1 VSRLKCER
9 RSGYLVCY
17 PYRRRVKRI
26 VGRTLAALG
35 AVVLL
40 LLVVYLYV
48 DKSETFRPFQPAT
61 QTATPQTPKLETSL
75 PAQPVAEIIPQ
86 PTAKTIAETYSQ
98 TPEIKTSRQVQP
110 TTQTA
115 TPQTPEAENE
125 ASKLQAVEYLNR
137 IRGEEG
143 IPPVQLI
150 DLSVVKFR
158 AEYLARANL
167 FSHYDAEGRH
177 PVYWYTQLDGGLYG
191 VEENLMMVHGIG
203 VGQLPSR
210 IVKVNYTDAIY
221 NLVFDDALS
230 LWGHRD
236 SLLDPCHNYVAMAT
250 SYFWSGTYGARY
262 YVVYMVA
269 KWVEWISPPR
279 YEGGRFTAEG
289 YAAPEMKPKFFA
301 VYYAS
306 YESNPASRH
315 SYNVGDL
322 YLCKVLD
329 TPFAR
334 CKDAQEPAG
343 MFTVEKTRDGRWRI
357 KIDTS
362 VDLDRP
368 GLYTFMIIAEDLR
381 GIKWK
386 PMSLW
391 GHARV
396 GKCRIMLYTVAK

>member
-35 AVVLL
+35 AVVFLFLL
-40 LLVVYLYV
+40 VYLYI
-48 DKSETFRPFQPAT
+48 DELEMFRLFQSAIQTAAPQTSETSR
-61 QTATPQTPKLETSL
+61 

-86 PTAKTIAETYSQ
+86 PTAKTITVTYSQ
-98 TPEIKTSRQVQP
+98 TPEIKTSRPVQP
-110 TTQTA
+110 ATQTA
-115 TPQTPEAENE
+115 TIQTFEIENE

-158 AEYLARANL
+158 AEYLARTNL
-167 FSHYDAEGRH
+167 YSHYDAEGRH
-177 PVYWYTQLDGGLYG
+177 PGYWYTQLDGGLYW

-203 VGQLPSR
+203 VGQLPSG

-230 LWGHRD
+230 MWGHRD
-236 SLLDPCHNYVAMAT
+236 SLLDPCNNYVAMAT

-269 KWVEWISPPR
+269 KWVEWVSPPR

-289 YAAPEMKPKFFA
+289 YAAPAMKPKIFA
-301 VYYAS
+301 VYYAN

-315 SYNVGDL
+315 SYNIGDL

-343 MFTVEKTRDGRWRI
+343 VFTVKRTQDGRWHI
-357 KIDTS
+357 KINTS
-362 VDLDRP
+362 VDLDKP

-391 GHARV
+391 GYARV

>member
-17 PYRRRVKRI
+17 PYRRWVKRI

-35 AVVLL
+35 AVVFLFLL
-40 LLVVYLYV
+40 VYLYV
-48 DKSETFRPFQPAT
+48 DELETFRLFQSAV
-61 QTATPQTPKLETSL
+61 QTAFLQTSETSR

-110 TTQTA
+110 TTRTT
-115 TPQTPEAENE
+115 TPQTPEVENE

-150 DLSVVKFR
+150 NLSVVKFR
-158 AEYLARANL
+158 AEYLARTDL

-177 PVYWYTQLDGGLYG
+177 PVYWYTRLDGGFYG
-191 VEENLMMVHGIG
+191 VEENLMMVRGIG
-203 VGQLPSR
+203 VGRLPSR
-210 IVKVNYTDAIY
+210 IVKVNYTDAVY
-221 NLVFDDALS
+221 GLVFDDVLS
-230 LWGHRD
+230 MWGHRD

-250 SYFWSGTYGARY
+250 SYFWNITYGARY

-269 KWVEWISPPR
+269 KWVEWVSPPR

-289 YAAPEMKPKFFA
+289 YAAPAMKPKIFA
-301 VYYAS
+301 VYYAA
-306 YESNPASRH
+306 YEANPASRH
-315 SYNVGDL
+315 SYSYGDL

-343 MFTVEKTRDGRWRI
+343 VFTLEKTQDSRWRI
-357 KIDTS
+357 KIDAS
-362 VDLDRP
+362 VDLDKP

-386 PMSLW
+386 PMSPW
-391 GHARV
+391 GDARV
-396 GKCRIMLYTVAK
+396 GKCRIMGYTVAK

>member
-9 RSGYLVCY
+9 RDGYLVCY
-17 PYRRRVKRI
+17 PYRRRIKR
-26 VGRTLAALG
+26 VAGRALAALG
-35 AVVLL
+35 VLTFFFL
-40 LLVVYLYV
+40 LFYLYV
-48 DKSETFRPFQPAT
+48 DKLEMSWLVYPTT
-61 QTATPQTPKLETSL
+61 QTATLQMPKPETSR

-86 PTAKTIAETYSQ
+86 PTAKTIAVTYSQ
-98 TPEIKTSRQVQP
+98 TPEIKTSRPVQP
-110 TTQTA
+110 TTRTT
-115 TPQTPEAENE
+115 TPQTPEVENE

-150 DLSVVKFR
+150 DLSVARYR
-158 AEYLARANL
+158 AEYLARTNL

-177 PVYWYTQLDGGLYG
+177 PGYWYTQLDGGLYW

-203 VGQLPSR
+203 VGQLPSG

-230 LWGHRD
+230 MWGHRD
-236 SLLDPCHNYVAMAT
+236 SLLDPCNNYVAMAT

-279 YEGGRFTAEG
+279 YEGERFTAEG
-289 YAAPEMKPKFFA
+289 YAAPEMKPEVFA
-301 VYYAS
+301 VYYAR

-315 SYNVGDL
+315 SYDVGDL
-322 YLCKVLD
+322 YLCKYLD
-329 TPFAR
+329 PPLP
-334 CKDAQEPAG
+334 CKGVQAPTG
-343 MFTVEKTRDGRWRI
+343 VFTVEKTQDGRWRI
-357 KIDTS
+357 KIDAS
-362 VDLDRP
+362 VALDRP

-386 PMSLW
+386 PMSPW
-391 GHARV
+391 GDARV
-396 GKCRIMLYTVAK
+396 GKCRIMEYTVAK

>member
-1 VSRLKCER
+1 MSRLKCKR
-9 RSGYLVCY
+9 RNGYLVCY
-17 PYRRRVKRI
+17 PHRRNKTESIIGRI
-26 VGRTLAALG
+26 LLSLG
-35 AVVLL
+35 IAVAIIMTI
-40 LLVVYLYV
+40 YLFT
-48 DKSETFRPFQPAT
+48 SNQETFWVPQSATEATSQPAM
-61 QTATPQTPKLETSL
+61 QTTKTRSQIPET
-75 PAQPVAEIIPQ
+75 
-86 PTAKTIAETYSQ
+86 
-98 TPEIKTSRQVQP
+98 
-110 TTQTA
+110 
-115 TPQTPEAENE
+115 ENE

-150 DLSVVKFR
+150 DLSGARFK
-158 AEYLARANL
+158 AEYLARTNL
-167 FSHYDAEGRH
+167 FSHYDSEGRH
-177 PVYWYTQLDGGLYG
+177 PGYWYTRLDGGLYG
-191 VEENLMMVHGIG
+191 VEENLFVVYT
-203 VGQLPSR
+203 VGSGRPSAR
-210 IVKVNYTDAIY
+210 IAKINYSDAIY

-250 SYFWSGTYGARY
+250 SYFQNSTYAARY

-279 YEGGRFTAEG
+279 YEGGRFTEEG
-289 YAAPEMKPKFFA
+289 YAAPEMKPKIFA
-301 VYYAS
+301 VYYAA
-306 YESNPASRH
+306 YEANPASRH

-343 MFTVEKTRDGRWRI
+343 VFTVEKARDGRWYI

-362 VDLDRP
+362 VALDRP

-386 PMSLW
+386 PMSPW
-391 GHARV
+391 GDARV
-396 GKCRIMLYTVAK
+396 GRCVIMKYTVAK

>member
-1 VSRLKCER
+1 MSRLKCER
-9 RSGYLVCY
+9 RGGYLVCY

-35 AVVLL
+35 AVVFLFLL
-40 LLVVYLYV
+40 VYLYV
-48 DKSETFRPFQPAT
+48 DELETFRPFQSAI
-61 QTATPQTPKLETSL
+61 QTAAPQTSETSR

-86 PTAKTIAETYSQ
+86 PTVQTIAVTYSQ

-110 TTQTA
+110 TTRTT
-115 TPQTPEAENE
+115 TPQTPEVENE

-150 DLSVVKFR
+150 DLNVAKYR
-158 AEYLARANL
+158 AEYLARTNL
-167 FSHYDAEGRH
+167 FSHYDVEGRH
-177 PVYWYTQLDGGLYG
+177 PGYWYTRLDGGLYG
-191 VEENLMMVHGIG
+191 VEENLMMVRGIG
-203 VGQLPSR
+203 VGRLPGR
-210 IVKVNYTDAIY
+210 IAKVNYTDAVY
-221 NLVFDDALS
+221 GLVFDDVLS
-230 LWGHRD
+230 MWGHRD
-236 SLLDPCHNYVAMAT
+236 SLLDPCNNYVAMAT
-250 SYFWSGTYGARY
+250 SYFWNSTYVARY

-269 KWVEWISPPR
+269 KWVEWVSPPR

-289 YAAPEMKPKFFA
+289 YAAPAMKPKIFA

-315 SYNVGDL
+315 SYSYGDL

-343 MFTVEKTRDGRWRI
+343 VFTVERTRDGRWRI
-357 KIDTS
+357 KIDAS
-362 VDLDRP
+362 AALDRP

-386 PMSLW
+386 PMSPW
-391 GHARV
+391 GYARV

>member
-9 RSGYLVCY
+9 RNGYLVCY

-35 AVVLL
+35 AVVFLL
-40 LLVVYLYV
+40 LLVYLYV
-48 DKSETFRPFQPAT
+48 DELEMFRPFQSAI
-61 QTATPQTPKLETSL
+61 QTAAPQTSETSRL
-75 PAQPVAEIIPQ
+75 AQPVAEIIPQ

-98 TPEIKTSRQVQP
+98 TPE
-110 TTQTA
+110 
-115 TPQTPEAENE
+115 AENE
-125 ASKLQAVEYLNR
+125 VSKLQAVEYLNR
-137 IRGEEG
+137 IRDEEG

-150 DLSVVKFR
+150 DLNVAKYR
-158 AEYLARANL
+158 AEYLARTNL
-167 FSHYDAEGRH
+167 YSHYDAEGRH
-177 PVYWYTQLDGGLYG
+177 PGYWYTRLDGGLYG
-191 VEENLMMVHGIG
+191 VEENLVKVYGIG
-203 VGQLPSR
+203 VGRLPGR
-210 IVKVNYTDAIY
+210 IAKVNYTDAVY
-221 NLVFDDALS
+221 SLVFDDALS

-250 SYFWSGTYGARY
+250 SYFWNSTYVARY
-262 YVVYMVA
+262 YVVYMVS
-269 KWVEWISPPR
+269 KWVEWVSPPR

-301 VYYAS
+301 VYYAA
-306 YESNPASRH
+306 YEANPASRH

-329 TPFAR
+329 TPFAK

-343 MFTVEKTRDGRWRI
+343 VFTVEKMRDGRWYI

-386 PMSLW
+386 PMSPW
-391 GHARV
+391 GDARV
-396 GKCRIMLYTVAK
+396 GKCRIMEYTVAK

>member
-17 PYRRRVKRI
+17 PYRRWVKRI

-35 AVVLL
+35 AVVFLFLL
-40 LLVVYLYV
+40 VYLYV
-48 DKSETFRPFQPAT
+48 DELETFRLFQSAV
-61 QTATPQTPKLETSL
+61 QTAFLQTSETSR

-110 TTQTA
+110 TTRTT
-115 TPQTPEAENE
+115 TPQTPEVENE
-125 ASKLQAVEYLNR
+125 VSKLQAVEYLNR

-150 DLSVVKFR
+150 NLSVVKFR
-158 AEYLARANL
+158 AEYLARTDL

-177 PVYWYTQLDGGLYG
+177 PVYWYTRLDGGFYG
-191 VEENLMMVHGIG
+191 VEENLMMVRGIG
-203 VGQLPSR
+203 VGRLPSR
-210 IVKVNYTDAIY
+210 IVKVNYTDAVY
-221 NLVFDDALS
+221 GLVFDDVLS
-230 LWGHRD
+230 MWGHRD

-250 SYFWSGTYGARY
+250 SYFWNITYGARY

-269 KWVEWISPPR
+269 KWVEWVSPPR
-279 YEGGRFTAEG
+279 YEGRRFTAEG
-289 YAAPEMKPKFFA
+289 YAAPAMKPKIFA
-301 VYYAS
+301 VYYAA
-306 YESNPASRH
+306 YEANPASRH
-315 SYNVGDL
+315 SYSYGDL

-343 MFTVEKTRDGRWRI
+343 VFTLEKTQDSRWRI
-357 KIDTS
+357 KIDAS
-362 VDLDRP
+362 VDLDKP

-386 PMSLW
+386 PMSPW
-391 GHARV
+391 GYARV

>member
-1 VSRLKCER
+1 M
-9 RSGYLVCY
+9 
-17 PYRRRVKRI
+17 
-26 VGRTLAALG
+26 
-35 AVVLL
+35 
-40 LLVVYLYV
+40 
-48 DKSETFRPFQPAT
+48 
-61 QTATPQTPKLETSL
+61 
-75 PAQPVAEIIPQ
+75 
-86 PTAKTIAETYSQ
+86 
-98 TPEIKTSRQVQP
+98 
-110 TTQTA
+110 
-115 TPQTPEAENE
+115 
-125 ASKLQAVEYLNR
+125 EYLNR

-150 DLSVVKFR
+150 DLSGARFK
-158 AEYLARANL
+158 AEYLARTNL
-167 FSHYDAEGRH
+167 FSHYDSEGRH
-177 PVYWYTQLDGGLYG
+177 PGYWYTRLDGGLYG
-191 VEENLMMVHGIG
+191 VEENLFVVYT
-203 VGQLPSR
+203 VGSGRPSAR
-210 IVKVNYTDAIY
+210 IAKINYSDAIY

-250 SYFWSGTYGARY
+250 SYFQNSTYAARY

-279 YEGGRFTAEG
+279 YEGGRFTEEG
-289 YAAPEMKPKFFA
+289 YAAPEMKPKIFA
-301 VYYAS
+301 VYYAA
-306 YESNPASRH
+306 YEANPASRH

-343 MFTVEKTRDGRWRI
+343 VFTVEKARDGRWYI

-362 VDLDRP
+362 VALDRP

-386 PMSLW
+386 PMSPW
-391 GHARV
+391 GDARV
-396 GKCRIMLYTVAK
+396 GRCVIMKYTVAK